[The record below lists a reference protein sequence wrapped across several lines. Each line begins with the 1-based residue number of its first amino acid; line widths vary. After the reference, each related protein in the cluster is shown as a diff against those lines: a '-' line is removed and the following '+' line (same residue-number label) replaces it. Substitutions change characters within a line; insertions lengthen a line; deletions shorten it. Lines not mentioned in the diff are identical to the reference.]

1 MSLVAAALGKPV
13 NGKIITPQAAFPN
26 CRHLHSGLSGSEEDL
41 LGINSWAEKARGL
54 QSALLLSRV
63 SSGVFMFE
71 SVEQGAV
78 GTFHFLQLCSP
89 VTLQTRG
96 LGFPKACVPGCN
108 SPQWTHTRFTPER
121 GLSYEG
127 FPASTPKHCSIFPT
141 I

>member
-54 QSALLLSRV
+54 QSALLLSRG
-63 SSGVFMFE
+63 SSGAFMFE

-96 LGFPKACVPGCN
+96 LGFPKACVPGF
-108 SPQWTHTRFTPER
+108 PRER
-121 GLSYEG
+121 PLLRGVPGVNTKTLFHFSDNLMLLH
-127 FPASTPKHCSIFPT
+127 SDTWLT
-141 I
+141 